1 MSFPIS
7 PANNQTALVN
17 GIVYQWN
24 ESLGVWKRNGSVD
37 SITVGQLILNSGTES
52 TSNTTGT
59 IIVSGGAGITGNLHT
74 SNIYIS
80 GTGKGITFPDGTIQT
95 TAGVAVDSYARTTAN
110 AATALAQAAFDSAN
124 VIVGVNTTQ
133 NTNITSVNQYAAGAY
148 ATANGANGLAAGAYV
163 QANTNAGDIS
173 IIQGVDLTQNTNITN
188 ATTLAQS
195 AYNNSN
201 TKFSSSGGTVTG
213 SVTITNDLTVNGNV
227 SFVGNVTSVT
237 VSGNTGQ
244 FFGYAANGFNAL
256 YAGIPI
262 GYNIEPQAVFTL
274 SSDFDGYSAIN
285 MQNIN
290 SGSNSSSDLFL
301 IADNGSDFDG
311 FLNLGLGGSNYSYE
325 GYTLIGPNDGYLFA
339 SGNTSTGGGDL
350 ILASQLNNDV
360 IFAVNGLNTENEVM
374 RITSA
379 NNLVIKSTNA
389 STSKTT
395 GALQVAGGVGVEG
408 DIQASGVYSNGMNVV
423 SHFQGVDNTQN
434 TNITSVNQY
443 AASGYA
449 LANTNAGLISIIQGV
464 DLGQNATITAVN
476 DYAAGA
482 YSLANTK
489 FSSSGGTI
497 TGNVTITET
506 LTVSG
511 NITANIIST
520 GSGSSVVSV
529 NSNTFTTSSTS
540 EVSVD
545 SFPSTLYRSAKY
557 QAQMTS
563 GSAYH
568 AIELLLIHDGT
579 TVSLVQYGEVMTGA
593 SLGTFNASITGSTL
607 NLLFTATNNVTTVN
621 LFRTSLVV

>member
-148 ATANGANGLAAGAYV
+148 ATANGANGLAAGAYA

-173 IIQGVDLTQNTNITN
+173 IIQGVDLTQNT
-188 ATTLAQS
+188 
-195 AYNNSN
+195 
-201 TKFSSSGGTVTG
+201 
-213 SVTITNDLTVNGNV
+213 
-227 SFVGNVTSVT
+227 
-237 VSGNTGQ
+237 
-244 FFGYAANGFNAL
+244 
-256 YAGIPI
+256 
-262 GYNIEPQAVFTL
+262 
-274 SSDFDGYSAIN
+274 
-285 MQNIN
+285 
-290 SGSNSSSDLFL
+290 
-301 IADNGSDFDG
+301 
-311 FLNLGLGGSNYSYE
+311 
-325 GYTLIGPNDGYLFA
+325 
-339 SGNTSTGGGDL
+339 
-350 ILASQLNNDV
+350 
-360 IFAVNGLNTENEVM
+360 
-374 RITSA
+374 R
-379 NNLVIKSTNA
+379 
-389 STSKTT
+389 
-395 GALQVAGGVGVEG
+395 
-408 DIQASGVYSNGMNVV
+408 
-423 SHFQGVDNTQN
+423 
-434 TNITSVNQY
+434 
-443 AASGYA
+443 
-449 LANTNAGLISIIQGV
+449 
-464 DLGQNATITAVN
+464 ITAV
-476 DYAAGA
+476 DTFAAGA

>member
-1 MSFPIS
+1 
-7 PANNQTALVN
+7 
-17 GIVYQWN
+17 
-24 ESLGVWKRNGSVD
+24 
-37 SITVGQLILNSGTES
+37 
-52 TSNTTGT
+52 
-59 IIVSGGAGITGNLHT
+59 
-74 SNIYIS
+74 
-80 GTGKGITFPDGTIQT
+80 
-95 TAGVAVDSYARTTAN
+95 
-110 AATALAQAAFDSAN
+110 
-124 VIVGVNTTQ
+124 
-133 NTNITSVNQYAAGAY
+133 
-148 ATANGANGLAAGAYV
+148 
-163 QANTNAGDIS
+163 
-173 IIQGVDLTQNTNITN
+173 
-188 ATTLAQS
+188 
-195 AYNNSN
+195 
-201 TKFSSSGGTVTG
+201 
-213 SVTITNDLTVNGNV
+213 
-227 SFVGNVTSVT
+227 
-237 VSGNTGQ
+237 
-244 FFGYAANGFNAL
+244 
-256 YAGIPI
+256 
-262 GYNIEPQAVFTL
+262 
-274 SSDFDGYSAIN
+274 
-285 MQNIN
+285 
-290 SGSNSSSDLFL
+290 
-301 IADNGSDFDG
+301 
-311 FLNLGLGGSNYSYE
+311 
-325 GYTLIGPNDGYLFA
+325 LFA
-339 SGNTSTGGGDL
+339 SGNTTTGGGDL

-395 GALQVAGGVGVEG
+395 GALQVVGGVGVEG